1 MLNKTLLKKSHMLQV
16 YSEKKITQQ
25 TLLYLYLLVEV
36 CGGSNSSFI
45 SWSVSVSYLITSC
58 SKILS
63 PARNYTL
70 TNHSADSVF
79 LAACKLRGNIEMDL
93 GIRLLHGCEFN

>member
-1 MLNKTLLKKSHMLQV
+1 MPKSQMLQL
-16 YSEKKITQQ
+16 YSKKKITQH
-25 TLLYLYLLVEV
+25 TVLYLYLLVEA

-58 SKILS
+58 SKILA

-70 TNHSADSVF
+70 TNQYTDSVF